1 MSFGSFAQSKPSL
14 SLNQCIQE
22 AMQKNALLKTGN
34 LEIQTAEA
42 LIASGRDVPK
52 STLDFQYGKTQ
63 TYFSQD
69 YTVIANQNIP
79 WPTQLRAQVKA
90 LTSQKML
97 AEKRLKVTQILVK
110 SSVKWIY
117 YQILLQNQQVK
128 FLQKQDSI
136 YSQMKRAA
144 QLKFKA
150 TGETALRVGLN
161 TFLGLGGLLDI
172 ASDMGIERHRTDFG
186 LTLGHWGVPSGPYLV
201 LPMLG
206 PSTLRDAASLPVDWQ
221 GDISRQSASA
231 KKRDW
236 TLGLKIT
243 DIREGLLQIVDAV
256 KEASLDPYSFT
267 RDAYLQKRRNDQ
279 FDGNPPLTDEGDDPD
294 ETELKPTTP
303 AAPAQ

>member
-1 MSFGSFAQSKPSL
+1 MMPGLLNPGRCMRCWRTWCVLSLLVLLQACATTASVTASDPRDPFENMNRQVTVFNDAVDAAFFKPVAKAYGQVVPSL
-14 SLNQCIQE
+14 VRQGVRNFF
-22 AMQKNALLKTGN
+22 GN
-34 LEIQTAEA
+34 L
-42 LIASGRDVPK
+42 SDVW
-52 STLDFQYGKTQ
+52 SL
-63 TYFSQD
+63 
-69 YTVIANQNIP
+69 ANN
-79 WPTQLRAQVKA
+79 
-90 LTSQKML
+90 
-97 AEKRLKVTQILVK
+97 
-110 SSVKWIY
+110 
-117 YQILLQNQQVK
+117 
-128 FLQKQDSI
+128 
-136 YSQMKRAA
+136 AA